1 MLSDHKLKGMAVLMP
16 SQVFCDKGFV
26 FFLSYYFLKCTFQ
39 FLSMSSDFILNMPGE
54 QYWVKITMQTVYMDS
69 KGNNGQKIIYVYVSL
84 LHLF

>member
-1 MLSDHKLKGMAVLMP
+1 
-16 SQVFCDKGFV
+16 
-26 FFLSYYFLKCTFQ
+26 
-39 FLSMSSDFILNMPGE
+39 MSSDFILNMPGE